1 MIICNSSDLVE
12 MVQILPHIVDFFAE
26 KRKMVEILILF
37 TSCTSNLVMK
47 DISLAYQ
54 MVKDMSWLG
63 LISFDS
69 IEWESLSFSS
79 GASGCGL
86 LPENCSVAPHE
97 GFRWPLNHPQ

>member
-12 MVQILPHIVDFFAE
+12 MVQILPHIVDFPAQ
-26 KRKMVEILILF
+26 KRKMVGILIRF
-37 TSCTSNLVMK
+37 TSCTSNLVTK

-54 MVKDMSWLG
+54 MVKDMSRLG
-63 LISFDS
+63 LIPFDS

-86 LPENCSVAPHE
+86 LPQNCSVGPHE
-97 GFRWPLNHPQ
+97 SLK